1 MRSELKVWAS
11 VIIQLQVVSHHCMDA
26 LQAKDF
32 TRPIIKCMGGMKPS
46 PCQGNQKAKW
56 LTASNNSVSEVSLC
70 DVLLSVSEKL
80 TDPVGGWLAAFS

>member
-1 MRSELKVWAS
+1 
-11 VIIQLQVVSHHCMDA
+11 
-26 LQAKDF
+26 
-32 TRPIIKCMGGMKPS
+32 MGGMKPS